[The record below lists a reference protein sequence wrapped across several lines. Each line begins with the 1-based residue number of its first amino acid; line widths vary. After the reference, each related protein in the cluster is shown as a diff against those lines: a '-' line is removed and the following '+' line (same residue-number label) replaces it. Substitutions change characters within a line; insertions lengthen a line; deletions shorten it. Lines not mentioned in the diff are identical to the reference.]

1 MTSSTLL
8 VFSTSRA
15 QSYLWPHSAYSRGYL
30 VIILLDWSLTATRI
44 LTYFSTECRYLSS
57 ALRSC
62 GLRKKLMQS
71 AQERQSF
78 EPGLI
83 GPYISLV
90 LPTLFGQIQNR
101 LFDLDVEYQ
110 RIADTLEQKA
120 A

>member
-1 MTSSTLL
+1 
-8 VFSTSRA
+8 
-15 QSYLWPHSAYSRGYL
+15 
-30 VIILLDWSLTATRI
+30 
-44 LTYFSTECRYLSS
+44 
-57 ALRSC
+57 
-62 GLRKKLMQS
+62 MQS